1 MINATDPAGCKS
13 SSRHFLPIESKAPMA
28 RGDSQAD
35 LHQLLARREFGPAL
49 QMSNNLVSKNPRDA
63 AAWFSLARAAFGLGR
78 LRQADEAI
86 DRTLRLGSSGHDVQL
101 IRAVIDHRLGRSAAA
116 IDRLR
121 SLVAKRAPNAV
132 DAVLALAEVLH
143 RANRREELEALVAA
157 GGDWQQD
164 PRAAIFTARVSLRAD
179 RAGTIAR
186 LEDLARSDRPALVRR
201 IAGFDAVRLLDA
213 DGEYRRAFDL
223 ATHLHATTGSPFDL
237 DGMLADAEQQLALVQ
252 RGARWFEPRAPAV
265 AGVSLVVGMPRSGT
279 TLLEQMLDRHPA
291 VSGIGEYDGVST
303 LGTALV
309 GQGVWPR
316 GLSML
321 DPRIAAQLQADYLAG
336 ASVTRRAGA
345 AWSFDKSLHTWRWLP
360 AVAAVLPGAVC
371 FRIERDPR
379 DTAISLFLSNFHPQS
394 FGWTRTLEGI
404 RRVIA
409 AERALA
415 PAALRALGIPHE
427 DIRYEELVDR
437 PREHMERCLARL
449 GLPMDD
455 AVLAPE
461 ANTRTVLTL
470 SHEQVRRSIN
480 RGSIDRWKNYEFAF
494 GAEWR

>member
-1 MINATDPAGCKS
+1 
-13 SSRHFLPIESKAPMA
+13 MA
-28 RGDSQAD
+28 RGDSQPD
-35 LHQLLARREFGPAL
+35 LQQLLARREFGPAL
-49 QMSNNLVSKNPRDA
+49 ILSNNLVTKNPRDA

-78 LRQADEAI
+78 LRQADDAI
-86 DRTLRLGSSGHDVQL
+86 DRTLRLGSTGHDVQL

-116 IDRLR
+116 VDRLR
-121 SLVAKRAPNAV
+121 MLVAKRAPNAV

-143 RANRREELEALVAA
+143 RANRRDELEALVAA

-164 PRAAIFTARVSLRAD
+164 PRAAIFTARVSLKAD

-186 LEDLARSDRPALVRR
+186 LEELARSDRPALVRR

-223 ATHLHATTGSPFDL
+223 AMHLHATTGAPFDL
-237 DGMLADAEQQLALVQ
+237 DGMIADAEQQVAIVQ

-265 AGVSLVVGMPRSGT
+265 TGVSLVVGMPRSAT
-279 TLLEQMLDRHPA
+279 TLLEQILDRHPA
-291 VSGIGEYDGVST
+291 IGGIGEYDGINT
-303 LGTALV
+303 MGTAVV
-309 GQGVWPR
+309 GQGAWPR
-316 GLSML
+316 DLSTL
-321 DPRIAAQLQADYLAG
+321 DPRTAAQLQADYLAG

-345 AWSFDKSLHTWRWLP
+345 TWSFDKSLHTWRWLP

-379 DTAISLFLSNFHPQS
+379 DTATSLFLSNFHPQG
-394 FGWTRTLEGI
+394 FGWTRSLEGI

-427 DIRYEELVDR
+427 DIRYEDLVDR

-449 GLPMDD
+449 GLPMDES
-455 AVLAPE
+455 VLAPE

-480 RGSIDRWKNYEFAF
+480 RTSIGRWKNYEFAF
-494 GAEWR
+494 GPEWG

>member
-1 MINATDPAGCKS
+1 
-13 SSRHFLPIESKAPMA
+13 MA
-28 RGDSQAD
+28 RGDSQQE
-35 LHQLLARREFGPAL
+35 LQQLLARRDFGPAL
-49 QMSNNLVSKNPRDA
+49 TMANNLVTKTPRDA
-63 AAWFSLARAAFGLGR
+63 SAWFALARAAFGLGR

-86 DRTLRLGSSGHDVQL
+86 DRTIRLGVTGHDVQL

-121 SLVAKRAPNAV
+121 GLVAKRAPNAT

-143 RANRREELEALVAA
+143 RANRRDELDALIAA

-164 PRAAIFTARVSLRAD
+164 PRAAIFTARVRLKAD
-179 RAGTIAR
+179 RAGTITE
-186 LEDLARSDRPALVRR
+186 LEELARSDRPALVRR

-223 ATHLHATTGSPFDL
+223 ATHLHATTGAPFDL
-237 DGMLADAEQQLALVQ
+237 DGMIADAEQQLALVR
-252 RGARWFEPRAPAV
+252 RGAPWFEPRAPAV
-265 AGVSLVVGMPRSGT
+265 RGVSLVVGMPRSGT

-291 VSGIGEYDGVST
+291 IGGIGEFDGVNT
-303 LGTALV
+303 LGTAVV
-309 GQGVWPR
+309 GQGAWPR
-316 GLSML
+316 ELSML

-336 ASVTRRAGA
+336 TAVTRRSGA
-345 AWSFDKSLHTWRWLP
+345 TWSFDKSLHTWRWLP

-394 FGWTRTLEGI
+394 FGWTRSLEGI

-427 DIRYEELVDR
+427 DFRYEDLVDR
-437 PREHMERCLARL
+437 PREHMERCLARM
-449 GLPMDD
+449 GLPMDE

-480 RGSIDRWKNYEFAF
+480 RGSIGRWKNYEFAF
-494 GAEWR
+494 GPEWA

>member
-1 MINATDPAGCKS
+1 
-13 SSRHFLPIESKAPMA
+13 MA
-28 RGDSQAD
+28 RGDSQPEMQ
-35 LHQLLARREFGPAL
+35 QLLARREFGPAL
-49 QMSNNLVSKNPRDA
+49 TMANNLVTKTPRDA
-63 AAWFSLARAAFGLGR
+63 SAWFALARAAFGLGR

-86 DRTLRLGSSGHDVQL
+86 DRTIRLGATGHDVQL

-121 SLVAKRAPNAV
+121 SLVAKRAPNAT

-143 RANRREELEALVAA
+143 RANRRDELDALVAA

-164 PRAAIFTARVSLRAD
+164 PRAAIFTARVRLKAD
-179 RAGTIAR
+179 RAGTITE
-186 LEDLARSDRPALVRR
+186 LEELARSDRPALVRR

-223 ATHLHATTGSPFDL
+223 ATHLHATTGAPFDL
-237 DGMLADAEQQLALVQ
+237 DGMIADAEQQLALVR
-252 RGARWFEPRAPAV
+252 RGAPWFEPRAPAV
-265 AGVSLVVGMPRSGT
+265 RGVSLVVGMPRSGT

-291 VSGIGEYDGVST
+291 IGGIGEFDGVNT
-303 LGTALV
+303 LGTAVV
-309 GQGVWPR
+309 GQGAWPR
-316 GLSML
+316 ELSML
-321 DPRIAAQLQADYLAG
+321 DPRVAAQLQAEYLAG
-336 ASVTRRAGA
+336 AAVTRRSGTT
-345 AWSFDKSLHTWRWLP
+345 WSFDKSLHTWRWLP

-394 FGWTRTLEGI
+394 FGWTRSLEGI

-427 DIRYEELVDR
+427 DFRYEDLVDR
-437 PREHMERCLARL
+437 PREHMERCLARM
-449 GLPMDD
+449 GLPMDE

-480 RGSIDRWKNYEFAF
+480 RGSIGRWKNYEFAF
-494 GAEWR
+494 GPEWA

>member
-1 MINATDPAGCKS
+1 M
-13 SSRHFLPIESKAPMA
+13 
-28 RGDSQAD
+28 Q
-35 LHQLLARREFGPAL
+35 QLLARREFGPAL
-49 QMSNNLVSKNPRDA
+49 TMANNLVTKTPRDA
-63 AAWFSLARAAFGLGR
+63 SAWFALARAAFGLGR

-86 DRTLRLGSSGHDVQL
+86 DRTIRLGATGHDVQL

-121 SLVAKRAPNAV
+121 SLVAKRAPNAT

-143 RANRREELEALVAA
+143 RANRRDELDALVAA

-164 PRAAIFTARVSLRAD
+164 PRAAIFTARVRLKAD
-179 RAGTIAR
+179 RAGTITE
-186 LEDLARSDRPALVRR
+186 LEELARSDRPALVRR

-223 ATHLHATTGSPFDL
+223 ATHLHATTGAPFDL
-237 DGMLADAEQQLALVQ
+237 DGMIADAEQQLALVR
-252 RGARWFEPRAPAV
+252 RGAPWFEPRAPAV
-265 AGVSLVVGMPRSGT
+265 RGVSLVVGMPRSGT

-291 VSGIGEYDGVST
+291 IGGIGEFDGVNT
-303 LGTALV
+303 LGTAVV
-309 GQGVWPR
+309 GQGAWPR
-316 GLSML
+316 ELSML
-321 DPRIAAQLQADYLAG
+321 DPRVAAQLQAEYLAG
-336 ASVTRRAGA
+336 AAVTRRSGTT
-345 AWSFDKSLHTWRWLP
+345 WSFDKSLHTWRWLP

-394 FGWTRTLEGI
+394 FGWTRSLEGI

-427 DIRYEELVDR
+427 DFRYEDLVDR
-437 PREHMERCLARL
+437 PREHMERCLARM
-449 GLPMDD
+449 GLPMDE

-480 RGSIDRWKNYEFAF
+480 RGSIGRWKNYEFAF
-494 GAEWR
+494 GPEWA

>member
-1 MINATDPAGCKS
+1 
-13 SSRHFLPIESKAPMA
+13 MA
-28 RGDSQAD
+28 
-35 LHQLLARREFGPAL
+35 
-49 QMSNNLVSKNPRDA
+49 NNLVTKTPRDA
-63 AAWFSLARAAFGLGR
+63 SAWFALARAAFGLGR

-86 DRTLRLGSSGHDVQL
+86 DRTIRLGATGHDVQL

-121 SLVAKRAPNAV
+121 SLVAKRAPNAT

-143 RANRREELEALVAA
+143 RANRRDELDALIAA

-164 PRAAIFTARVSLRAD
+164 PRAAIFTARVRLKAD
-179 RAGTIAR
+179 RAGTITE
-186 LEDLARSDRPALVRR
+186 LEELARSDRPALVRR

-223 ATHLHATTGSPFDL
+223 ATHLHATTGAPFDL
-237 DGMLADAEQQLALVQ
+237 DGMIADAEQQLALVR
-252 RGARWFEPRAPAV
+252 RGAPWFEPRAPAV
-265 AGVSLVVGMPRSGT
+265 RGVSLVVGMPRSGT

-291 VSGIGEYDGVST
+291 IGGIGEFDGVNT
-303 LGTALV
+303 LGTAVV
-309 GQGVWPR
+309 GQGAWPR
-316 GLSML
+316 ELSML
-321 DPRIAAQLQADYLAG
+321 DPRVAAQLQAEYLAG
-336 ASVTRRAGA
+336 AAVTRRSGTT
-345 AWSFDKSLHTWRWLP
+345 WSFDKSLHTWRWLP

-394 FGWTRTLEGI
+394 FGWTRSLEGI

-427 DIRYEELVDR
+427 DFRYEDLVDR
-437 PREHMERCLARL
+437 PREHMERCLARM
-449 GLPMDD
+449 GLPMDE

-480 RGSIDRWKNYEFAF
+480 RGSIGRWKNYEFAF
-494 GAEWR
+494 GPEWA

>member
-1 MINATDPAGCKS
+1 
-13 SSRHFLPIESKAPMA
+13 MA
-28 RGDSQAD
+28 RGDSQQE
-35 LHQLLARREFGPAL
+35 LQQLLARRDFGPAL
-49 QMSNNLVSKNPRDA
+49 TMANNLVTKTPRDA
-63 AAWFSLARAAFGLGR
+63 SAWFALARAAFGLGR

-86 DRTLRLGSSGHDVQL
+86 DRTIRLGVTGHDVQL

-121 SLVAKRAPNAV
+121 SLVAKRAPNAT

-143 RANRREELEALVAA
+143 RANRRDELDALVAT

-164 PRAAIFTARVSLRAD
+164 PRAAIFTARVRLKAD
-179 RAGTIAR
+179 RAGTITE
-186 LEDLARSDRPALVRR
+186 LEELARSDRPALVRR

-223 ATHLHATTGSPFDL
+223 ATHLHATTGAPFDL
-237 DGMLADAEQQLALVQ
+237 DGMIADAEQQLALVR
-252 RGARWFEPRAPAV
+252 RGAPWFEPRAPAV
-265 AGVSLVVGMPRSGT
+265 RGVSLVVGMPRSGT

-291 VSGIGEYDGVST
+291 IGGIGEFDGVNT
-303 LGTALV
+303 LGTAVV
-309 GQGVWPR
+309 GQGAWPR
-316 GLSML
+316 ELSML
-321 DPRIAAQLQADYLAG
+321 DPRVAAQLQAEYLAG
-336 ASVTRRAGA
+336 AAGTRRSGTT
-345 AWSFDKSLHTWRWLP
+345 WSFDKSLHTWRWLP

-394 FGWTRTLEGI
+394 FGWTRSLEGI

-427 DIRYEELVDR
+427 DFRYEDLVDR
-437 PREHMERCLARL
+437 PREHMERCLARM
-449 GLPMDD
+449 GLPMDE

-480 RGSIDRWKNYEFAF
+480 RGSIGRWKNYEFAF
-494 GAEWR
+494 GPEWA